1 MNQTMRIRAAGKLA
15 LIASTAALALGAP
28 AARAADA
35 PSVSELVVTGGLEET
50 LPQELAKYG
59 NRVDVVTARQIELST
74 FPDVAQVLSRSVPG
88 LYVAPQSGPF
98 SYVFASLQGSRTNE
112 VLYLVD
118 GVRISNRLYNT
129 TPPLDTVPAHMVDR
143 IEVLSGGQGLFYG
156 TQAVAGVIN
165 IVTRP
170 FTDTTTGR
178 LSVGGDTN
186 NGFTANGAA
195 VSHGALGGV

>member
-1 MNQTMRIRAAGKLA
+1 MTGTMRPRAAGKLA
-15 LIASTAALALGAP
+15 LIATSAAFALGAQT
-28 AARAADA
+28 ARAADA
-35 PSVSELVVTGGLEET
+35 TAVSEVVVTGGLEET

-59 NRVDVVTARQIELST
+59 ARVDVVTGRQIELSN

-112 VLYLVD
+112 VLYLID

-143 IEVLSGGQGLFYG
+143 IEVLEGGQSLFFG
-156 TQAVAGVIN
+156 TQAVAGV
-165 IVTRP
+165 TS
-170 FTDTTTGR
+170 T
-178 LSVGGDTN
+178 S
-186 NGFTANGAA
+186 
-195 VSHGALGGV
+195 